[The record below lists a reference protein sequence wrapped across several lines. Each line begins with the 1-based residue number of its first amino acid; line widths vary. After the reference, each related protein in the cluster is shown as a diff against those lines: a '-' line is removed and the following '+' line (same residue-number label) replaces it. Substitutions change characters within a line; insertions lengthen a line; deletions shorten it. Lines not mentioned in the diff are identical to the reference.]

1 EGDELTYTVTDGP
14 AHGKVEID
22 PKTGDYTYTPDPD
35 YNGDDSF
42 TITVTDKDGKTVVV
56 EVPVTVTPVNDA
68 PEFDEGQAGTD
79 PDTPLTVLEDP
90 TQPLT
95 GTVTADDVDL
105 PEGDEITFSTGGKS
119 ANGGIVEV
127 DPITGEYK
135 YTPAKDFNGQD
146 SFTITVTDKAGLTD
160 TITINVDVTP
170 VNDAPT
176 AEPEQPLITDE
187 DAPVKGKI
195 EADDVD
201 LGLEGDELAY
211 PVTAGPAH
219 RKVEIDPK
227 TGDYTYT
234 PDPDYNGD
242 DSFTITVTDKDGKT
256 VVVEVP
262 VTVNPVNDAPE
273 FDEGQDG

>member
-56 EVPVTVTPVNDA
+56 EVPVTVNPVNDA
-68 PEFDEGQAGTD
+68 PEFDEGQDGTD
-79 PDTPLTVLEDP
+79 PTAPLTVAEDP

-135 YTPAKDFNGQD
+135 YTPAKDFNGKD

-170 VNDAPT
+170 VDDPLEANKN
-176 AEPEQPLITDE
+176 QPLITDSGK
-187 DAPVKGKI
+187 PVTGFI
-195 EADDVD
+195 DVNDVD
-201 LGLEGDELAY
+201 
-211 PVTAGPAH
+211 
-219 RKVEIDPK
+219 
-227 TGDYTYT
+227 
-234 PDPDYNGD
+234 GD
-242 DSFTITVTDKDGKT
+242 DLSFKLKGFDDSTIAENGLQTVILKDGKGADIGKLVLDT
-256 VVVEVP
+256 NTGVYTFTP
-262 VTVNPVNDAPE
+262 DANYKGRSE
-273 FDEGQDG
+273 E